1 MTEQDIQYALG
12 QHLFL
17 KNVCIPNVL
26 MSGVK
31 KAPYEADFIYFNL
44 NKLHLTEVE
53 IKTDINDFRNDFKKA
68 CYHDNHN
75 VMYLYYAVPRSL
87 YDDHWDVIDEML
99 GNAGLILLM
108 NIVELTLIS
117 QYIKLA
123 VLLKEQNEEK
133 VLLS

>member
-44 NKLHLTEVE
+44 NKLHLTILRKHVTMIIIMLCICIMQFLEVYMM
-53 IKTDINDFRNDFKKA
+53 IIGK
-68 CYHDNHN
+68 
-75 VMYLYYAVPRSL
+75 
-87 YDDHWDVIDEML
+87 
-99 GNAGLILLM
+99 
-108 NIVELTLIS
+108 
-117 QYIKLA
+117 
-123 VLLKEQNEEK
+123 
-133 VLLS
+133 